1 MAISLTYL
9 IFVKSV
15 LVLLSFTM
23 YHTTAKLA
31 LVLLNASLLATLATP
46 KLTVA
51 IIVPPIKLLSPS
63 MCISL
68 NPKMN
73 FPVPCSQVS
82 SSRCLRQTTF
92 QIFTTLHCLPVP
104 LHPCS
109 TALLASMVLPLILS
123 PCNWTAW
130 THLPMTLSPLAKH
143 AVKIILWL
151 TWVTFAIGTWWSA
164 LGVGC
169 RARRGEEKAEVGR
182 RRQGEGERDETG
194 TEQN

>member
-1 MAISLTYL
+1 MSLRKLQLTFLFEHQQVLCIIVLLLRPSMAISLTYL

-82 SSRCLRQTTF
+82 SSCCLRQTTF

-104 LHPCS
+104 LHPRS
-109 TALLASMVLPLILS
+109 TALLTSMVLPLILS

-130 THLPMTLSPLAKH
+130 THLPMTLSPLVKH
-143 AVKIILWL
+143 A
-151 TWVTFAIGTWWSA
+151 A
-164 LGVGC
+164 LSTSHFGNMHL
-169 RARRGEEKAEVGR
+169 RRSLRPFVL
-182 RRQGEGERDETG
+182 
-194 TEQN
+194 